1 MHTKEET
8 LAAFS
13 RLLDIQEEL
22 RVKCPW
28 DKKQTNLSL
37 RPHTIEEAHELCD
50 AIMEDNPVDIQK
62 EMGDVMEHLVFYA
75 MIGREQGRFDMCDV
89 LNKECDKLIFRHPHI
104 YGQEKADNPEEVS
117 KLWEQTK
124 QKEKDANKT
133 TLSGVPRSLPSL
145 IKAYRIQ
152 DKASNVGFDWK
163 EPQDVWQKVF
173 EEIDELKAELQSGNK
188 EKATKELGDV
198 IFSIVNAARLY
209 HINPDT
215 ALEETNRKFI
225 SRFEYIEKKAKQAG
239 RYIKDLTLGEM
250 DKLWNEA
257 KRIAPA
263 MLVTLAATGMLT
275 ACNMGNTRKDTIE
288 DLADSVNTEIPDTAV
303 YGRVDEA
310 TTMHTLQVVTED
322 GKTLTFALGQ
332 SLQADVQ
339 GGLFAG
345 DYVTLTATKT
355 TDADEPE
362 VQKLVNITSLLG
374 KYTSIDRNFE
384 IKADGSVESPNMT
397 AESQPYTQWK
407 TVNTRLVLNQ
417 DTFDIRQLGPDSL
430 TIESAKGIYVYKR
443 KK

>member
-1 MHTKEET
+1 
-8 LAAFS
+8 
-13 RLLDIQEEL
+13 
-22 RVKCPW
+22 
-28 DKKQTNLSL
+28 
-37 RPHTIEEAHELCD
+37 
-50 AIMEDNPVDIQK
+50 
-62 EMGDVMEHLVFYA
+62 
-75 MIGREQGRFDMCDV
+75 
-89 LNKECDKLIFRHPHI
+89 
-104 YGQEKADNPEEVS
+104 
-117 KLWEQTK
+117 
-124 QKEKDANKT
+124 
-133 TLSGVPRSLPSL
+133 
-145 IKAYRIQ
+145 
-152 DKASNVGFDWK
+152 
-163 EPQDVWQKVF
+163 
-173 EEIDELKAELQSGNK
+173 
-188 EKATKELGDV
+188 
-198 IFSIVNAARLY
+198 
-209 HINPDT
+209 
-215 ALEETNRKFI
+215 
-225 SRFEYIEKKAKQAG
+225 
-239 RYIKDLTLGEM
+239 M

-322 GKTLTFALGQ
+322 GKTLTFALDQ
-332 SLQADVQ
+332 SMQADVQ